1 VRLILLA
8 VLFSILPAVNLEFRA
23 KNDVNSLKLKLIGS
37 EKIQVVH
44 MLKVRVD
51 YVMYTF
57 IRLRCKMFN
66 PIGELVG
73 KILFKQIV

>member
-57 IRLRCKMFN
+57 IGCDVKCLI
-66 PIGELVG
+66 PSGSW
-73 KILFKQIV
+73 